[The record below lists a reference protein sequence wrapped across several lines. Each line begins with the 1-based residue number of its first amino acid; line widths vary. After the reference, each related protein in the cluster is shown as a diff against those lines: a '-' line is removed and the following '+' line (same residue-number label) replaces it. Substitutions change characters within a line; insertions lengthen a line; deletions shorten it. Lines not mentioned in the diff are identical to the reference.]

1 VQCVI
6 TSPPYFS
13 LRDYG
18 TGTWDGGNA
27 DCDHAPVSGI
37 QGTTG
42 QRADRAFTGSAP
54 QRGRCTRC
62 GATRIDQQIGL
73 EATPEAFIEKMVTVF
88 REVRRVL
95 RDDGTCWLNI
105 GDSYNGS
112 GGAGGDY
119 GEGGLK
125 EGQPRYPG
133 RHIGGDLKP
142 KDLIGVPWMLA
153 FALRADGWYLRSD
166 IIWSKPNPMP
176 ESVTDRPSKAHEY
189 IFLLTKS
196 ARYFY
201 DAEAV
206 REKFADERMGNPGGG
221 GHYAAN
227 IPGQRPH
234 GGLSKGE
241 WNVDGA
247 ATGRNRRTVW
257 TIPTQSYEGAHF
269 ATFPEKLVEPCI
281 LAGTSQRGACPH
293 CGAPWRRLVDKR
305 YLSPIIT
312 TGTEE
317 GRYDKGRNR
326 NVTRM
331 GDGVDVTTTGW
342 QQECACPAAEPVPCT
357 VLEPFAG
364 SGTTLMVAKRLVR
377 RSVGIDLSADYLA
390 LAVERI
396 KSAEPGI
403 QLDMMSAWGEGVT
416 A

>member
-1 VQCVI
+1 MTPFYADSLATLYQGDVLDVLRQMPSNSVQMCV
-6 TSPPYFS
+6 TSPPYYS
-13 LRDYG
+13 LRDYQVPG
-18 TGTWDGGNA
+18 
-27 DCDHAPVSGI
+27 
-37 QGTTG
+37 
-42 QRADRAFTGSAP
+42 
-54 QRGRCTRC
+54 
-62 GATRIDQQIGL
+62 QIGL
-73 EATPEAFIEKMVTVF
+73 EATPELFIEKLVMVF

-95 RDDGTCWLNI
+95 RDDGTLWLNI

-133 RHIGGDLKP
+133 RHLGGDLKP
-142 KDLIGVPWMLA
+142 KDLIGIPWMLA

-166 IIWSKPNPMP
+166 IIWHKPNPMP
-176 ESVTDRPSKAHEY
+176 ESVTDRPAKSHEY
-189 IFLLTKS
+189 VFLLTKS
-196 ARYFY
+196 ARYYY
-201 DAEAV
+201 DADAV
-206 REKFADERMGNPGGG
+206 REPQTEPWRSTGKLEQRGAKDVDAGINGGFGLDGERPRLYNP
-221 GHYAAN
+221 A
-227 IPGQRPH
+227 
-234 GGLSKGE
+234 
-241 WNVDGA
+241 
-247 ATGRNRRTVW
+247 GRNKRTVW
-257 TIPTQSYEGAHF
+257 TIATAPYPNAHF
-269 ATFPEKLVEPCI
+269 ATYPPALVEPCI